1 MATTRGKRLVVVGL
15 GLIALIAL
23 MYVNVDPEVQYTVDE
38 IVQKIIPVKKSI

>member
-23 MYVNVDPEVQYTVDE
+23 MYVNVESYL
-38 IVQKIIPVKKSI
+38 